1 MKTPILMPSRQRG
14 IVLITSLLLLI
25 VVTLIALSSF
35 RSMGVQERI
44 AGNTREKQRA
54 LQAAVSTQQYAEWWL
69 ANKSNAPIA
78 VSATSAAS
86 IDITCNSMRIA
97 GTTASGTTPQIC
109 LNSLAQS
116 GQTTGTLP
124 WTVGVKYIP
133 SGMTIKPTGASNFCT
148 SGECYYDFPVFY
160 IADAGPYGR
169 MGELYQV
176 DAYSYG
182 TTPSTIAIVES
193 TVAVT
198 CIVCNPGT
206 I

>member
-1 MKTPILMPSRQRG
+1 MNATSTPSRQRG

-86 IDITCNSMRIA
+86 IDITCNNKRTA
-97 GTTASGTTPQIC
+97 GTTAAATAPQIC
-109 LNSLAQS
+109 LNSLTQAGLS
-116 GQTTGTLP
+116 TSTLP
-124 WTVGVKYIP
+124 WNVGVTYAP
-133 SGMTIKPTGASNFCT
+133 SGMTIKPSNSTCT
-148 SGECYYDFPVFY
+148 SGECYWGTPMFY

-176 DAYSYG
+176 DAYSFG
-182 TTPSTIAIVES
+182 TTPSTVAVVES

-206 I
+206 T

>member
-1 MKTPILMPSRQRG
+1 MMTPNSMASRQRG

-78 VSATSAAS
+78 VSATQAAS
-86 IDITCNSMRIA
+86 IDITCNSVRVA
-97 GTTASGTTPQIC
+97 NTTASATAPQIC
-109 LNSLAQS
+109 LNSLAQA
-116 GQTTGTLP
+116 GQTVSTLP
-124 WTVGVKYIP
+124 WTVGVSYAP
-133 SGMTIKPTGASNFCT
+133 SGMTVKSGTCT
-148 SGECYYDFPVFY
+148 SECYWNTPMFY

-176 DAYSYG
+176 DAYSFG
-182 TTPSTIAIVES
+182 TTPSTVAVVES

>member
-1 MKTPILMPSRQRG
+1 MMNPISLPGRQRG

-54 LQAAVSTQQYAEWWL
+54 LQSAVSTQQYAEWWL

-86 IDITCNSMRIA
+86 IDITCNNKRTA
-97 GTTASGTTPQIC
+97 GTTASATAPQIC
-109 LNSLAQS
+109 LNSLAQA
-116 GQTTGTLP
+116 GQTISSLP
-124 WTVGVKYIP
+124 WSIGVTYAP
-133 SGMTIKPTGASNFCT
+133 AGMNLKPTTGNCA
-148 SGECYYDFPVFY
+148 SGECYWATPMFY

-182 TTPSTIAIVES
+182 TTPSTVAVVES